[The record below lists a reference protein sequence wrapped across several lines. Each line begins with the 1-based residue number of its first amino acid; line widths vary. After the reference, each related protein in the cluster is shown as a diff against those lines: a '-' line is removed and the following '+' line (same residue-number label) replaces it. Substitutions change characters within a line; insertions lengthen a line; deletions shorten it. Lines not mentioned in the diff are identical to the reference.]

1 MSSEFAD
8 RRAPSGSSVPQGSP
22 QPTGRWCGLNPWAL
36 VGFAVWMLLM
46 GYLRSLESQMP
57 TDWLKLGL
65 PLLAPYYRPI
75 VDWKDSEREVLRQGL
90 LVDGLNL
97 LLYPV
102 VLWSMLMWVTRC
114 RRRSGQCCARCFHQG
129 ARLALLAMPFDLLE
143 NLVLYWMV
151 HSGTEASVVSL
162 RLLTVVSLFK
172 LACAFVPFC
181 WFLVGWPVALWEC
194 VSPTQPPASPTAAP
208 SGGHLRSPGNPLE
221 DEGFPR

>member
-8 RRAPSGSSVPQGSP
+8 RRAPAGSSVPQGSP

-97 LLYPV
+97 LLYPL

-143 NLVLYWMV
+143 NLCLYRMALPGAEV
-151 HSGTEASVVSL
+151 TGGSL
-162 RLLTVVSLFK
+162 RLLTAVSLLK
-172 LACAFVPFC
+172 LACAFVAGC
-181 WFLVGWPVALWEC
+181 WLLVGLPLALREC
-194 VSPTQPPASPTAAP
+194 VWPTPPTVPPGDDPA
-208 SGGHLRSPGNPLE
+208 GGRATSPGSLGATGGVPT
-221 DEGFPR
+221 